1 MAKAFLTSFSLHVA
15 AVGLLVWLAPDGQ
28 SMPSEKPQLIELQPM
43 ALLPSPPPAPAVAAE
58 SEIVPEPPQIEPPQ
72 VVPPPEPPPPEP
84 IAELPPPP
92 EPPLPELPPL
102 PEPPPEVKPEELIRS
117 VAAPVDPLPPPP
129 PPPPPPQPKPAP
141 KPRPIVAKS
150 PPALP
155 KAPQEVTPVTQSAP
169 EPIAAPPSVAPP
181 QATEAASVA
190 SAAAVAPSLDSDY
203 TSKLSAWLLR
213 HRPDGARTMR
223 GQRQGQGMV
232 RFTLNRAGK
241 LLSKTLLQSTGNDAL
256 DRAIL
261 EMVDRASPMPAFPP
275 SYPGDEFTFD
285 FPIQFQL
292 R

>member
-43 ALLPSPPPAPAVAAE
+43 ALLPSPPPAPAVVAE
-58 SEIVPEPPQIEPPQ
+58 PEIVPEPPQIEPPQ

-129 PPPPPPQPKPAP
+129 PPKPKPAP

-150 PPALP
+150 PPAVP
-155 KAPQEVTPVTQSAP
+155 KAPQEVTPVAQSAP
-169 EPIAAPPSVAPP
+169 EPVAAPPSVVPP

>member
-1 MAKAFLTSFSLHVA
+1 MA
-15 AVGLLVWLAPDGQ
+15 
-28 SMPSEKPQLIELQPM
+28 
-43 ALLPSPPPAPAVAAE
+43 
-58 SEIVPEPPQIEPPQ
+58 
-72 VVPPPEPPPPEP
+72 
-84 IAELPPPP
+84 
-92 EPPLPELPPL
+92 
-102 PEPPPEVKPEELIRS
+102 
-117 VAAPVDPLPPPP
+117 
-129 PPPPPPQPKPAP
+129 
-141 KPRPIVAKS
+141 
-150 PPALP
+150 
-155 KAPQEVTPVTQSAP
+155 QSAP
-169 EPIAAPPSVAPP
+169 EPVAAPPSVVPP

>member
-1 MAKAFLTSFSLHVA
+1 MAKAFLTSFSLHAA
-15 AVGLLVWLAPDGQ
+15 AVGLLVWLAPDAAPL
-28 SMPSEKPQLIELQPM
+28 PSEKPQLIELQPM
-43 ALLPSPPPAPAVAAE
+43 ALLPSPPPAPAAAAE
-58 SEIVPEPPQIEPPQ
+58 PEIVPEPPQIEPPQ

-102 PEPPPEVKPEELIRS
+102 PEVKPEELIRS

-129 PPPPPPQPKPAP
+129 PPPKPKPAA

-155 KAPQEVTPVTQSAP
+155 KAPQEVTPVAQSAP
-169 EPIAAPPSVAPP
+169 EPVAAPPSVAPP